1 VTAWLLTWLW
11 QGTALAVS
19 LSILLRLLPRVNAST
34 RCMIWWGA
42 FAALIWLGWESSSTT
57 SSALRTASGATALIG
72 KPSAIHVQPLPAW
85 AITFIMTTWMA
96 VASFRLLR
104 ILSGVYSVYRL
115 KHECRPFSRVVE
127 ERLPLWHESK
137 GRSVRLML
145 CDHLPGAAVLGLH
158 EPYIAI
164 PSSLV
169 RLLAPHDLDQIIL
182 HEYGHVQ
189 RRDDW
194 TRLLQALLESVFW
207 IHPAARLIGRELN
220 LEREVACD
228 DCVIARTG
236 APRTYAACLSRV
248 AETCRGRAEPMV
260 APALFGGNRDLVVR
274 VDRLLDTKRNT
285 RREPSFLVTALGASI
300 LGVLAVHLPGFP
312 LVSEAL
318 TPVVSAA
325 ESGFRYAETI
335 PVVSGFGGTRTVT
348 VRLKASAADEVPSAR
363 PMADPA
369 ASVGAAATFAPFR
382 HPASHPALGEPA
394 IRTATPTL
402 AGARSFEGV
411 YQAADSRSAA
421 TRDKSSRWQALGTAA
436 AGISSVARKTGVG
449 IGATVSRAS
458 LSLAHSFKK

>member
-19 LSILLRLLPRVNAST
+19 LSVLLHLLPRVNAST

-42 FAALIWLGWESSSTT
+42 FAALVWLGWECLPTT
-57 SSALRTASGATALIG
+57 APVLATASGARGVIG
-72 KPSAIHVQPLPAW
+72 NPSPIQVQRLPAW
-85 AITFIMTTWMA
+85 AITSIVTTWIA
-96 VASFRLLR
+96 VASLRLLR
-104 ILSGVYSVYRL
+104 LLSGVHHVYRL
-115 KHECRPFSRVVE
+115 KHECRPFSRAVE
-127 ERLPLWHESK
+127 QRLPLWHEAK

-145 CDHLPGAAVLGLH
+145 CDRLSGAAVLGLH

-182 HEYGHVQ
+182 HEHGHVQ

-207 IHPAARLIGRELN
+207 IHPAACLIGRELN

-236 APRTYAACLSRV
+236 APRTYAVCLSRV
-248 AETCRGRAEPMV
+248 AEGRRGRAEPMM
-260 APALFGGNRDLVVR
+260 APALFGGSRDLVVR

-285 RREPSFLVTALGASI
+285 RREPSFLVTAIGASI
-300 LGVLAVHLPGFP
+300 LGLLAVHLPAFP

-335 PVVSGFGGTRTVT
+335 PAVSGFSGMRTVT
-348 VRLKASAADEVPSAR
+348 LRLKANAADEVPGSR
-363 PMADPA
+363 PKGDPVE
-369 ASVGAAATFAPFR
+369 SVGAVAAVAPVN
-382 HPASHPALGEPA
+382 ASHQAPGEPA
-394 IRTATPTL
+394 THTATPTL

-411 YQAADSRSAA
+411 YQVADSRAAA
-421 TRDKSSRWQALGTAA
+421 TREDSSRWRALGTTA
-436 AGISSVARKTGVG
+436 AGIGTVARKAGVG
-449 IGATVSRAS
+449 VGATVSRAS
-458 LSLAHSFKK
+458 LSLAHGFKE

>member
-1 VTAWLLTWLW
+1 MTAWLLTWLW

-19 LSILLRLLPRVNAST
+19 LSVLLHLQPRVNAST

-42 FAALIWLGWESSSTT
+42 FAALVWLGWESLPTT
-57 SSALRTASGATALIG
+57 ASALATASGARGLIG
-72 KPSAIHVQPLPAW
+72 KPSPIQVQRLPAW
-85 AITFIMTTWMA
+85 AITSIVTTWIA
-96 VASFRLLR
+96 VASLRLLR
-104 ILSGVYSVYRL
+104 LLSGVQRVYRL
-115 KHECRPFSRVVE
+115 KHQCRPFSRAVE
-127 ERLPLWHESK
+127 ERLPLWHEAK

-145 CDHLPGAAVLGLH
+145 CDRLPGAAVLGLH

-169 RLLAPHDLDQIIL
+169 RLLASHDLDQIIL
-182 HEYGHVQ
+182 HEHGHVQ

-207 IHPAARLIGRELN
+207 IHPAAYLIGRELN

-248 AETCRGRAEPMV
+248 AESRRGRAEPMM

-285 RREPSFLVTALGASI
+285 RREPSFLVTAIGASI
-300 LGVLAVHLPGFP
+300 LGLLAVHLPAFP

-325 ESGFRYAETI
+325 ESGFRYAEAI
-335 PVVSGFGGTRTVT
+335 PAVSGFSGMRTVT
-348 VRLKASAADEVPSAR
+348 VRLKANTAAEVPGAR
-363 PMADPA
+363 PKGDPV
-369 ASVGAAATFAPFR
+369 ASVRAVAAVAPVD
-382 HPASHPALGEPA
+382 ASQQAPGEPA
-394 IRTATPTL
+394 TQTATPAL

-411 YQAADSRSAA
+411 YQVADSRAAA
-421 TRDKSSRWQALGTAA
+421 TRADSSRWRALSTTA
-436 AGISSVARKTGVG
+436 AGIGTVARKAGVG

-458 LSLAHSFKK
+458 LSLAHGLKK